1 MIQVS
6 RLGSYFTVLVDGV
19 ADRQFHTRN
28 AAIQHALKLRGEIDQ
43 STLAN
48 F

>member
-28 AAIQHALKLRGEIDQ
+28 AAIQHALKLRGDID
-43 STLAN
+43 TPNLGD
-48 F
+48 